1 LAADTGGQVQ
11 HNALLS
17 LLVPN
22 LIAPGAGFAILRDY
36 AKLGVMYLQN
46 GVWDG
51 DRLLPQGRADYA
63 ERERFGESRLREI
76 EPRLLGQSRRS
87 TSYGWVVGRDCRNRS
102 RGVTDYRLSAPRREV
117 TPLERTPA

>member
-1 LAADTGGQVQ
+1 M
-11 HNALLS
+11 S
-17 LLVPN
+17 LLVLN

-36 AKLGVMYLQN
+36 AKLGVLYLQN

-76 EPRLLGQSRRS
+76 EPRPLGQSRRS
-87 TSYGWVVGRDCRNRS
+87 KSSSTGIPHGLGGRKRCRVSDFHNTSYRRAEPGSKKGR
-102 RGVTDYRLSAPRREV
+102 TE
-117 TPLERTPA
+117 